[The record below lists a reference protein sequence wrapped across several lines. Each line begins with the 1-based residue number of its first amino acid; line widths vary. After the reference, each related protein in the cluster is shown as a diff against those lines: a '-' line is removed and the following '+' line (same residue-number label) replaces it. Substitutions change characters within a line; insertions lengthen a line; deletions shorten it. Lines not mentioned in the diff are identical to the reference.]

1 MAEYRPKGRGLERVL
16 GTGALFSTAYGNVGS
31 SIYYAL
37 GLVAIYA
44 AGATTLVFV
53 IAGLIFAATAATY
66 AEATTMYPEA
76 GGSASFS
83 RRAFNEFWSFFA
95 GWGQMLTYIV
105 TISISAFFVPHYLGV
120 FWEPLGESPA
130 DIIGGLLIVIT
141 LGVLNVV
148 GVQESAGVNIFF
160 AIADFLT
167 QCLLVV
173 IGVVLVLDPDL
184 LLRQID
190 FGSVPTFSDFLIAIP
205 VGMVAYTGIETISN
219 MAEEARDYKKTIPRG
234 IGLVVGAVAVIYVFL
249 PSIALSVMP
258 VQNGETL
265 LAKSQ
270 EQGGFADDP
279 ILGVVENIDLGPLQ
293 GAAEVYVGVLAATI
307 LFIATNAGL
316 IGVSR
321 LTYSM
326 GQHRQLPEGLRRLHP
341 KFRTPYVAI
350 ALFGTIACLAILP
363 GQADF
368 LGTIYAFGAM
378 LSFTMAHG
386 AVTWLRVK
394 HPEIDRPW
402 KSPFSFRLRGHEV
415 PLLAV
420 LGGIGTGIAFVVVTV
435 LDVRVLISGV
445 VWLTIGITC
454 YVLYR
459 RAQKLP
465 LTETRKVV
473 LPKPA
478 VEHEVEYES
487 VLVAFED
494 SRYSAGAV
502 DTAARLAARRRR
514 GIHILVTI
522 AVPANA
528 PIDASM
534 PEQEAKAAAAVDSA
548 RVRGGRRVTGHW
560 EKVRAGEAGR
570 RILEEAREIK
580 ARAIVLSVPPRRA
593 GSSLLGRTAETVLSD
608 RPCRVIIDSTPAE
621 VERREAEKA
630 GVPA

>member
-1 MAEYRPKGRGLERVL
+1 MAEYRPKGQGLERVL

-44 AGATTLVFV
+44 AGATPLVFV

-130 DIIGGLLIVIT
+130 DIIGGILIVIT
-141 LGVLNVV
+141 LGTLNVV

-167 QCLLVV
+167 QVLLVV

-190 FGSVPTFSDFLIAIP
+190 FGSVPTISDFLIAIP

-249 PSIALSVMP
+249 PAIALSVMP
-258 VQNGETL
+258 VRNGETV
-265 LAKSQ
+265 LAKPQ

-293 GAAEVYVGVLAATI
+293 GPAQVYVGVLAATI

-316 IGVSR
+316 LGVSR

-326 GQHRQLPEGLRRLHP
+326 GQHRQLPEGLRKLHP
-341 KFRTPYVAI
+341 RFRTPYVAI
-350 ALFGTIACLAILP
+350 AIFGTIACIAIVP

-386 AVTWLRVK
+386 AVTWLRIK
-394 HPEIDRPW
+394 HPEIERPW
-402 KSPFSFRLRGHEV
+402 RSPLTLRVGGREI

-420 LGGIGTGIAFVVVTV
+420 LGGLGTGIAFVVVTV

-445 VWLTIGITC
+445 VWLTIGITG

-494 SRYSAGAV
+494 GRYSAGAV

-522 AVPANA
+522 TVPANA
-528 PIDASM
+528 PIDAAM
-534 PEQEAKAAAAVDSA
+534 PEHEGRAAAAVDSA

-570 RILEEAREIK
+570 RILDEARDIQ
-580 ARAIVLSVPPRRA
+580 ARAIVLSVPPKRA

>member
-44 AGATTLVFV
+44 AGATPLVFV
-53 IAGLIFAATAATY
+53 IAGVIFAATAATY

-95 GWGQMLTYIV
+95 GWGQMLSYIV

-130 DIIGGLLIVIT
+130 DIIGGILIVFT

-160 AIADFLT
+160 AVADFLT
-167 QCLLVV
+167 QVLLVV

-190 FGSVPTFSDFLIAIP
+190 FGSVPTVNDFLIAIP

-219 MAEEARDYKKTIPRG
+219 MAEEARDYQKTIPRG

-249 PSIALSVMP
+249 PAIALSVMP
-258 VQNGETL
+258 VKNEETL
-265 LAKSQ
+265 LAKPQ

-293 GAAEVYVGVLAATI
+293 GAAQIYVGVLAATI

-326 GQHRQLPEGLRRLHP
+326 GQHRQLPERMRRLHP
-341 KFRTPYVAI
+341 RFRTPHVAI
-350 ALFGTIACLAILP
+350 AVFALVACVAIAP

-378 LSFTMAHG
+378 LGFTMAH
-386 AVTWLRVK
+386 VSVV
-394 HPEIDRPW
+394 
-402 KSPFSFRLRGHEV
+402 RLRFSHPGRERPFRARGNITLAGRDL
-415 PLLAV
+415 PLFAIF
-420 LGGIGTGIAFVVVTV
+420 GGLGTGIAFVVVTV
-435 LDVRVLISGV
+435 LDARVLVAGV
-445 VWLTIGITC
+445 LWMGVGVTGYL
-454 YVLYR
+454 LYR
-459 RAQKLP
+459 RTQGLS
-465 LTETRKVV
+465 LTQTAKVV
-473 LPKPA
+473 VPKPV
-478 VEHEVEYES
+478 VEHE
-487 VLVAFED
+487 
-494 SRYSAGAV
+494 
-502 DTAARLAARRRR
+502 
-514 GIHILVTI
+514 
-522 AVPANA
+522 
-528 PIDASM
+528 
-534 PEQEAKAAAAVDSA
+534 
-548 RVRGGRRVTGHW
+548 
-560 EKVRAGEAGR
+560 
-570 RILEEAREIK
+570 
-580 ARAIVLSVPPRRA
+580 
-593 GSSLLGRTAETVLSD
+593 
-608 RPCRVIIDSTPAE
+608 
-621 VERREAEKA
+621 
-630 GVPA
+630 